1 MTTNT
6 DYTWANLPTTCPD
19 FVSHPHRVQV
29 TSEVF
34 YADGTQEKITK
45 EGNCYTCQVAACS
58 EEQGTTALMS
68 ALLDLDICCDIHQ
81 TGGFTM
87 CVYIKTDTTATSYIY
102 ANAEG
107 FSHYLYDSDDGENW
121 YFGDDFQI
129 MNAAQKAQQ
138 IAETMKAK
146 NIQAL
151 EI

>member
-1 MTTNT
+1 MST
-6 DYTWANLPTTCPD
+6 DTEYTWVNLPTTCPD
-19 FVSHPHRVQV
+19 FTAHPHRVQV

-34 YADGTQEKITK
+34 YADGTQEQITK

-58 EEQGTTALMS
+58 ESQGTTALAS
-68 ALLDLDICCDIHQ
+68 ALMDLNIACDVHQ

-87 CVYIKTDTTATSYIY
+87 CVYIKTDVNAASYFY

-107 FSHYLYDSDDGENW
+107 FSHYISDSDDGENW
-121 YFGDDFQI
+121 YFGDDFQNI
-129 MNAAQKAQQ
+129 SAAQKAQL
-138 IAETMKAK
+138 IADTMKAK

>member
-1 MTTNT
+1 MTAIK
-6 DYTWANLPTTCPD
+6 WINLPTTCPD
-19 FVSHPHRVQV
+19 FTAHPHRVQV

-34 YADGTQEKITK
+34 HADGTQEKITK

-58 EEQGTTALMS
+58 ESQGTTALAS
-68 ALLDLDICCDIHQ
+68 ALLDLGISCDIHQ

-87 CVYIKTDTTATSYIY
+87 CVYIKTGEISYFY

-107 FSHYLYDSDDGENW
+107 FSHYISDTDDGENF
-121 YFGDDFQI
+121 YFGDDFEN
-129 MNAAQKAQQ
+129 MSAEQKAQQ
-138 IAETMKAK
+138 IAATMKAK

>member
-6 DYTWANLPTTCPD
+6 EYTWANLPTTCPD

-34 YADGTQEKITK
+34 YADGTQEKIVK

-58 EEQGTTALMS
+58 ESQGTTALAS
-68 ALLDLDICCDIHQ
+68 ALLDLGISCDIHQ

-87 CVYIKTDTTATSYIY
+87 CVYIKTGDTSYIY

-107 FSHYLYDSDDGENW
+107 FSHYVSDSDDGENF
-121 YFGDDFQI
+121 YFGDDFEN
-129 MNAAQKAQQ
+129 MSAEQKAQQ
-138 IAETMKAK
+138 IADTMKDK